1 MPILMDAV
9 ACTGSEQ
16 TLLDCDYDN
25 DAGED
30 THAEDAGVQC
40 FPRSSK
46 TGDNC
51 QHWIVCPC
59 FLIGFTN
66 TAPGSNCSSGVVRL
80 VNGTTKYEG
89 RVEICVDGVWGTV
102 CDDFW
107 GTYDA
112 KVVCRQ
118 LGYSDEGLTVHL
130 STHYS
135 IVKQNKFCHS

>member
-1 MPILMDAV
+1 MDAM

-40 FPRSSK
+40 FPISGKLGVNDQS
-46 TGDNC
+46 
-51 QHWIVCPC
+51 VSM
-59 FLIGFTN
+59 FLSGFLTA
-66 TAPGSNCSSGVVRL
+66 APGINCSSGVARL
-80 VNGTTKYEG
+80 VNGSTQYEG
-89 RVEICVDGVWGTV
+89 RVEICIDGVWGTV

-112 KVVCRQ
+112 RVVCRQ
-118 LGYSDEGLTVHL
+118 LGFSDQGLTKHR
-130 STHYS
+130 S
-135 IVKQNKFCHS
+135 IQISIADHNKNNAAPIYTI